1 MISEG
6 FSLMHRAHCC
16 SPLSDLTEWMDIGY
30 VYTLFPI
37 VPKQLELGGNDY
49 IFFGSYLAC
58 VTLVHSMNSYHEK
71 NAIHEKMITFF
82 LIFFHLSA

>member
-1 MISEG
+1 MDGHWLCLHLISNR
-6 FSLMHRAHCC
+6 L
-16 SPLSDLTEWMDIGY
+16 
-30 VYTLFPI
+30 
-37 VPKQLELGGNDY
+37 PKQLELGGNDY

-71 NAIHEKMITFF
+71 NAIHEKMITFS

>member
-1 MISEG
+1 MDGHWLCLHLISNR
-6 FSLMHRAHCC
+6 FL
-16 SPLSDLTEWMDIGY
+16 
-30 VYTLFPI
+30 
-37 VPKQLELGGNDY
+37 KQLELGGNDY

-71 NAIHEKMITFF
+71 NAIHEKMITVS